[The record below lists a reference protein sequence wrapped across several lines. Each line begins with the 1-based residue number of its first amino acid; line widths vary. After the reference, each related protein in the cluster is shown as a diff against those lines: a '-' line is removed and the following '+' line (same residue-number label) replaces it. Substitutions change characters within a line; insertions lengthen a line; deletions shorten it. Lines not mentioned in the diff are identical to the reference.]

1 MVSCLQNATVTYCQG
16 GGALPGVFL
25 YPTGLNVADGQQMK
39 LQIITNSYACDDTG
53 YIATEYCIDWGDGTH
68 TSGTF
73 SGAYAVPGNVEL
85 QHVYYFPAGYDYYS
99 MSYEPS
105 VTISNACGG
114 IRTVNTDDAG
124 RACRVYV
131 WRPGTNP
138 IPVPNM
144 SNGYKLYSTFNE
156 ASCAGIFPDCT
167 TGETDSACVDGFTR
181 KCIDGFWARDL
192 NSPCTGGSSG
202 VGYVP
207 PSGGNDGGYI
217 PPSDSGSAGYG
228 YVPTPTNG
236 GTAGGT
242 DIFGDIMNFY
252 ENNKMISIAGIAL
265 IGGFVLFGG
274 D

>member
-25 YPTGLNVADGQQMK
+25 YPTELNVADGQQMR
-39 LQIITNSYACDDTG
+39 LQIITNSYKCDDSG
-53 YIATEYCIDWGDGTH
+53 YIATEYCINWGDGTH

-85 QHVYYFPAGYDYYS
+85 QHVYYFPAGYDYDS

-114 IRTVNTDDAG
+114 TRTVNTDDAG
-124 RACRVYV
+124 RACHIYV

-144 SNGYKLYSTFNE
+144 SNGYRLAPTFNE

-167 TGETDSACVDGFTR
+167 TGETDSACQDGFTR
-181 KCIDGFWARDL
+181 KCVGGTWTRDL
-192 NSPCTGGSSG
+192 NSSCTGGSDG
-202 VGYVP
+202 NVGYTP
-207 PSGGNDGGYI
+207 PGGNYTGGYPYTGSGGTPSGGDTG
-217 PPSDSGSAGYG
+217 
-228 YVPTPTNG
+228 
-236 GTAGGT
+236 GGT
-242 DIFGDIMNFY
+242 DIFGDVMNFY
-252 ENNKMISIAGIAL
+252 ENNKILSIAGIAL
-265 IGGFVLFGG
+265 LGGFLVFGG
-274 D
+274 GD